1 MAGIY
6 IHIPF
11 CKQACSYCD
20 FYFTTHLLNKQDFLD
35 ALIKEIESRKAYL
48 EGQPIATLYF
58 GGGTPS
64 QLSTKELQTVIEAVQ
79 SHYSVIENA
88 EITVESN
95 PDDLTE
101 EYLQQLFNIGVNRL
115 SIGIQSFKNEDL
127 ELMNRAHNSEEAKT
141 CVALARKSGF
151 KNISIDLIYGLPN
164 ATLEDWKIN
173 IDQALQ
179 LDTEHVSAYNLTIE
193 KGTPLAHSVT
203 KGRVTIPSDH
213 EIVLQ
218 HNLLVELLAEGGLE
232 HYETSNFAKKSF
244 RSKHNSSYWKGTHYA
259 GVGPSAHSFNG
270 ISRSWNIS
278 NTKKYVELIEQ
289 GKSHFETETLSLI
302 DRINEFILT
311 GLRTA
316 EGIDLVHFESY
327 FGKKALSNLL
337 LESQESLSKGL
348 LEKKQ
353 HRLIVSL
360 RGKVLLDGITADLFF
375 EE

>member
-20 FYFTTHLLNKQDFLD
+20 FYFTTHLLDKQDFLD
-35 ALIKEIESRKAYL
+35 VLIKEIAIRKTYL
-48 EGQPIATLYF
+48 KSLPIETLYF

-64 QLSTKELQTVIEAVQ
+64 QLSTKELQTVINAVRI
-79 SHYSVIENA
+79 HYNVIENA

-95 PDDLTE
+95 PDNLTE
-101 EYLQQLFNIGVNRL
+101 EYLQQLFSIGVNRL

-127 ELMNRAHNSEEAKT
+127 ELMNRAHNSQEAES

-164 ATLEDWKIN
+164 ATLEDWKTN
-173 IDQALQ
+173 VEKALQ
-179 LDTEHVSAYNLTIE
+179 LDTEHISAYNLTIE

-203 KGRVTIPSDH
+203 KGRITIPSDH
-213 EIVLQ
+213 EVVLQ
-218 HNLLVELLAEGGLE
+218 HNLLLELLAKGGLE

-244 RSKHNSSYWKGTHYA
+244 RSKHNSSYWKGTHYL

-311 GLRTA
+311 GLRTT

-327 FGKKALSNLL
+327 FGKKALSSLHR
-337 LESQESLSKGL
+337 ESQESLSKGL

-353 HRLIVSL
+353 HRLIVTA
-360 RGKVLLDGITADLFF
+360 RGKVLLDGITSDLFF